1 MNIFRQKRPNAT
13 KIHQFWEVLST
24 FFSPNKKYHNKTPF
38 LIKKIVPGGPKK
50 GTQIKYEYFQQ
61 FLWWDTSEACSRKPS
76 HISIITKKITI
87 VIIIL
92 WPLSL
97 VKSDNH
103 ILKLAKRAFS
113 S

>member
-61 FLWWDTSEACSRKPS
+61 FLWWDKSEACSRKPIQ
-76 HISIITKKITI
+76 ISIITKKITI

-92 WPLSL
+92 SP
-97 VKSDNH
+97 
-103 ILKLAKRAFS
+103 I
-113 S
+113 